1 MRVILAKLQG
11 FCFGVKRAIDL
22 AKDASRDSS
31 VQVLGQLV
39 HNPEV
44 IADLELQG
52 IKSVETLE
60 EATAKTIAI
69 TAHGTT
75 KETYDRLCNCAFLDA
90 TCPFVSRLQKKAKQL
105 SDDGFQVVIVGD
117 PHHLE
122 VVSVSSFAKN
132 PIVVTSLDEAQKIG
146 FHEKLAILSQTTQDE
161 NLLKSIACELTS
173 HANQLLFENTICTST
188 RERQKEVAHIASF
201 CQAVVVVGGRQSA
214 NTGRLFK
221 LSKEKGTPTF
231 WIEGPRDLTDELLC
245 EIRDAAGCGT
255 VGLVSGASTPIES
268 VLEVES
274 ILSEA

>member
-11 FCFGVKRAIDL
+11 FCFGVKRAVDL
-22 AKDASRDSS
+22 AKDASKKSS

-44 IADLELQG
+44 ILNLEAQG
-52 IKSVETLE
+52 INSIETLE
-60 EATAKTIAI
+60 EATAKTIVI
-69 TAHGTT
+69 TAHGAT
-75 KETYDRLCNCAFLDA
+75 KETYDRGTPCLDA
-90 TCPFVSRLQKKAKQL
+90 TCPFVSRLQKKAKLL
-105 SDDGFQVVIVGD
+105 SQDGFQVIIVGD

-122 VVSVSSFAKN
+122 VVSVSSFTKN
-132 PIVVTSLDEAQKIG
+132 PIVVTSLDEAKAIG
-146 FHEKLAILSQTTQDE
+146 FFEKLALLSQTTQDE
-161 NLLKSIACELTS
+161 NLLKAVACELTS
-173 HANQLLFENTICTST
+173 HTNQLLFENTICTST

-201 CQAVVVVGGRQSA
+201 CQAIVVVGGKQSA

-221 LSKEKGTPTF
+221 IAKEKGTPTF
-231 WIEGPRDLTDELLC
+231 WIEGPLDLTDKLQD
-245 EIRDAAGCGT
+245 EIKGVVGCGS